1 MTEAAD
7 NKVGYKKEYLFTDK
21 DFSYLSQLAGDIAG
35 ISLSSGK
42 RELIYGRLV
51 KRLRALGLKDFKEY
65 CTLLKEAQEQESNS
79 DELTNFINS
88 ITTNVTSFFRE
99 NHHFEFM
106 ANTLL
111 PELIRKKSSESQP
124 RLRIWSAGCSSG
136 REPYSIAMVL
146 KECIPDLERWD
157 VKILGTDLDC
167 NILEV
172 AKLAV
177 YPKDHLKE
185 IPIERRKR
193 WFKMGSGANKD
204 SIKVADEIKNMVTYR
219 KLNLTEKW
227 PMKGPF
233 DIIFCRNVTIY
244 FDRDT
249 RVDLLD
255 RFAENLDDEGCL
267 FVGHSESL
275 FGLTQ
280 RFSTVGRTIHRKIR

>member
-1 MTEAAD
+1 MAEMIS
-7 NKVGYKKEYLFTDK
+7 NQSGYRKEYLFTDK
-21 DFSYLSQLAGDIAG
+21 DFNYLSKLAGEVAG

-51 KRLRALGLKDFKEY
+51 KRLRALGLKDFKSY
-65 CTLLKEAQEQESNS
+65 CFLLKEGEKEGGNK
-79 DELTNFINS
+79 DERTHFINS

-111 PELIRKKSSESQP
+111 PELISKKSSASQP

-146 KECIPDLERWD
+146 KECIPDIERWD
-157 VKILGTDLDC
+157 VKILATDLDS

-172 AKLAV
+172 AESAI
-177 YPKDHLKE
+177 YPKDHVKE
-185 IPIERRKR
+185 ISLERRKR
-193 WFKMGSGANKD
+193 WLKMGRGINENE
-204 SIKVADEIKNMVTYR
+204 IKVVDEIKEIVTYR
-219 KLNLTEKW
+219 KLNLTDKW

-249 RVDLLD
+249 RVTLLNN
-255 RFAENLDDEGCL
+255 FAEYLDDEGCL

-280 RFSTVGRTIHRKIR
+280 RFATVGRTIHRKIR